1 MNQGYR
7 SVGRKMT
14 LIAGLVVVLGAATAA
29 VGESPVRV
37 TVDANSVWI
46 HAGDAALLQYRY
58 DHVPFKPYVKKLFT
72 PGGLNLLLDAPHD
85 HLHHHAL
92 MFAIAAEGVN
102 FWEETATA
110 GRQGHGGF
118 LDVVIAE
125 HGGVPTAGFAERV
138 HWTHPQGRG
147 VLTERRTIEAC
158 RVEKLAATVVT
169 WESRLTPSEG
179 GKPMTLTGSHYFGLG
194 MRFVRSMDA
203 VGEFS
208 NADHD
213 PGVIFRGEERLV
225 RSNWCAYTVNAPG
238 AEVTVAMFGHPGN
251 RRHPT
256 TWFTMAKPFAYLSAT
271 LNLHAEPL
279 TVAAGE
285 PLVLRYA
292 VAVWDGR
299 VEDDRI
305 AQTYEW
311 IVKDYGPPLRAAPQ
325 GAQHD

>member
-1 MNQGYR
+1 MNHGYR
-7 SVGRKMT
+7 NIGPTMIIV
-14 LIAGLVVVLGAATAA
+14 AGLVVVFSAPA
-29 VGESPVRV
+29 VAIGTSPMRV

-46 HAGDAALLQYRY
+46 HAGDAALLEYRY
-58 DHVPFKPYVKKLFT
+58 DDVPFKPYVKQLFT
-72 PGGLNLLLDAPHD
+72 PSGWNVLLDAPHD

-92 MFAIAAEGVN
+92 MFAVAAEGVN

-118 LDVVIAE
+118 VDVVIAE
-125 HGGVPTAGFAERV
+125 RGGVPTAGFAEQVR
-138 HWTHPQGRG
+138 WTHPQGHG
-147 VLTERRTIEAC
+147 VLTERRTIKAC

-169 WESRLTPSEG
+169 WDSRLTPSEG
-179 GKPMTLTGSHYFGLG
+179 GRAMTLTGSHYFGLG

-213 PGVIFRGEERLV
+213 PGVVFRGEERLM
-225 RSNWCAYTVNAPG
+225 RSNWCVYTVKTAG
-238 AEVTVAMFGHPGN
+238 AEVTVAMFGHPDN
-251 RRHPT
+251 PRHPT

-279 TVAAGE
+279 TVAADE

-299 VEDDRI
+299 VEEDRV

-311 IVKDYGPPLRAAPQ
+311 IVKDDGPLFRAAPQ